1 LNLGALVIKKDA
13 VNPRLLA
20 AARTRVIFGLR
31 EAQQLTHAEYRDYL
45 SWVHIMV
52 DVERQRMAQRG
63 AQQPLLPVIEL
74 EVAALDAEA
83 AA

>member
-1 LNLGALVIKKDA
+1 VAKKDA

-31 EAQQLTHAEYRDYL
+31 GAPQLTPAEYRDYL

-52 DVERQRMAQRG
+52 DVERQRMARRG
-63 AQQPLLPVIEL
+63 AKQALLPVVEL
-74 EVAALDAEA
+74 EVAALEA
-83 AA
+83 VA